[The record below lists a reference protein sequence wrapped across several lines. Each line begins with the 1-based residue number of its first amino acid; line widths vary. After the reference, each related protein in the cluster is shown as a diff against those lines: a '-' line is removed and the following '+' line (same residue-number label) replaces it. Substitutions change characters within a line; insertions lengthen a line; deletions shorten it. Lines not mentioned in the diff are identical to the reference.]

1 MYGIQGFSNKAFS
14 FLADLSEENKTLKEQ
29 MENLEEQNENL
40 KEEDKN
46 FKGTAILCHCQQ
58 PIHVLSLEKKGNKS

>member
-1 MYGIQGFSNKAFS
+1 
-14 FLADLSEENKTLKEQ
+14 
-29 MENLEEQNENL
+29 MENLKEQNENL
-40 KEEDKN
+40 KQDKN